1 MEEGAVMMTGL
12 KTERVMQ
19 GLAILEN
26 QPRGAHRLT
35 KIVRDYE
42 APMVSEKVLRIIIS
56 YTDYVNRVVWQKG
69 PALGV

>member
-19 GLAILEN
+19 ALAILEH
-26 QPRGAHRLT
+26 QPRGESRLT

-42 APMVSEKVLRIIIS
+42 APMVSEKVLRIIMS
-56 YTDYVNRVVWQKG
+56 YTDYINRVVWQKS
-69 PALGV
+69 PNVAP